1 VAISIV
7 RNEDEDLIIWATK
20 THVDAIK
27 QMVHRAVNLW
37 PDAPPEIKELADLI
51 TVGHIQ
57 QNYHVQDTSKKKVT

>member
-1 VAISIV
+1 MAISIV

-20 THVDAIK
+20 AHVDAIK
-27 QMVHRAVNLW
+27 QMVHRATNLW

-57 QNYHVQDTSKKKVT
+57 QNYHVQDTSKKKAA